1 MSNLIIVEGETE
13 EKFFKIY
20 KHLLNKQSLIKRCNL
35 FLNTKKNNA
44 IFGEKYDNVYIIL
57 DADIFNSANWSIFRE
72 NYKKVVTT
80 KNSNKF
86 VFIQNKNFED
96 ELSYALGIKNK
107 NNLYKLFSALGEKE
121 FKSNFINN
129 DCKNKLEKLDFNKLY
144 IRFKECK
151 GQIPKD
157 IKLSIHDNRKIFK
170 IK

>member
-1 MSNLIIVEGETE
+1 MR
-13 EKFFKIY
+13 F
-20 KHLLNKQSLIKRCNL
+20 
-35 FLNTKKNNA
+35 
-44 IFGEKYDNVYIIL
+44 FGEKYDNVYIIL

-72 NYKKVVTT
+72 NYKKIVTT